1 VQVKVGSWGLLGLTF
16 SNAKEYRMA
25 LSLAKGH
32 ITRSLFGDAELF
44 DLFCESAE
52 VRAILMVEGSLATAQ
67 GEIGG
72 IPKESALVINSMARD
87 VLIDP
92 GILADG
98 MAKDGIVVPSLVA
111 GFVATME
118 ASAEDQGHAGFVQKG
133 ATSQDIQDTG
143 LVLWLRRVFDLF
155 DQRMVGLL
163 DTFRDQALAYR
174 SMPMAART
182 RHQLAKPT
190 ALGARI
196 AAWGIPFVRHRKRLE
211 QMRERVL
218 VLSLGGASIC

>member
-1 VQVKVGSWGLLGLTF
+1 MQVKVGSWGLLGLTF

-72 IPKESALVINSMARD
+72 IPKESALVIKSMARD

-111 GFVATME
+111 GFVAAME

-143 LVLWLRRVFDLF
+143 LVL
-155 DQRMVGLL
+155 
-163 DTFRDQALAYR
+163 
-174 SMPMAART
+174 
-182 RHQLAKPT
+182 
-190 ALGARI
+190 
-196 AAWGIPFVRHRKRLE
+196 
-211 QMRERVL
+211 
-218 VLSLGGASIC
+218 